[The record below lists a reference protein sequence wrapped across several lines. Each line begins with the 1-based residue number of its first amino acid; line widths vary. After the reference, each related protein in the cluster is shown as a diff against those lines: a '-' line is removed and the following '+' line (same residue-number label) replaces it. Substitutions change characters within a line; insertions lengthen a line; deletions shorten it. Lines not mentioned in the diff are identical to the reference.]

1 MHRVSPTFTK
11 RNLGHSK
18 LEVVDVLRAVILI
31 VNQWHFKSATNQDF
45 VGLQGMRLIIK
56 HENGV
61 LNRKKKDCL
70 DEQEVNG

>member
-31 VNQWHFKSATNQDF
+31 VNHWHFKSATNGDF
-45 VGLQGMRLIIK
+45 LWSSRNGLIIK

-70 DEQEVNG
+70 DEQEVSG